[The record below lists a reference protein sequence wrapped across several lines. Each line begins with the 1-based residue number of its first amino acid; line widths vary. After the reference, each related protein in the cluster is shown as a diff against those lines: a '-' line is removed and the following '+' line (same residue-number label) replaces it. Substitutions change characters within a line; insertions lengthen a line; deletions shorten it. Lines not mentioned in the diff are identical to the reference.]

1 MPQQTI
7 NIGTVPNDSTGDPLR
22 DAFDKT
28 NLNFT
33 ELYGIL
39 PVPLS
44 KLTQSSATSGQVI
57 IWNGSAWVA
66 TTLAPSSLSQSG
78 ASSGQVITW
87 NGSAWVPATPS
98 SPARYVSFQPVP
110 SNYAVGITFGVFNAS
125 FTPYFLDVLNNTYA
139 IFVLDFTPTTCRITY
154 TQQETNTA
162 NDCDVGFEIAAAATF
177 ASPLTTG
184 YLALGT
190 TFGTRTTTVAIGSL
204 SGGPPYYVRWGYR
217 NPSSI
222 PTLNIVGLSLTFS

>member
-22 DAFDKT
+22 DAFDKC

-33 ELYGIL
+33 ELYAGL

-44 KLTQSSATSGQVI
+44 ALTQSSATSGQV
-57 IWNGSAWVA
+57 
-66 TTLAPSSLSQSG
+66 PS
-78 ASSGQVITW
+78 W
-87 NGSAWVPATPS
+87 NGSAWVPVTPAAATTN
-98 SPARYVSFQPVP
+98 YVSFQAIS
-110 SNYAVGITFGVFNAS
+110 SNYAVGITFGSFNAT
-125 FTPYFLDVLNNTYA
+125 FTPYSLDTLNNTYA

-154 TQQETNTA
+154 TQQETNTS

-177 ASPLTTG
+177 ASPLATG

>member
-22 DAFDKT
+22 DAFDKC

-33 ELYGIL
+33 ELYAGL
-39 PVPLS
+39 PVDLAD
-44 KLTQSSATSGQVI
+44 LTQSGAT
-57 IWNGSAWVA
+57 
-66 TTLAPSSLSQSG
+66 
-78 ASSGQVITW
+78 SGQVITW
-87 NGSAWVPATPS
+87 NGSAWAPATPS
-98 SPARYVSFQPVP
+98 TPTRYVSFQPVP

-125 FTPYFLDVLNNTYA
+125 FTPYALDVVNNTYA
-139 IFVLDFTPTTCRITY
+139 IFVLDFTPTTCRISF
-154 TQQETNTA
+154 TQQETNTS
-162 NDCDVGFEIAAAATF
+162 NDCDVGFEIAAAADF
-177 ASPLTTG
+177 ASPLATG

>member
-22 DAFDKT
+22 DAFDKC

-33 ELYGIL
+33 ELYAGL
-39 PVPLS
+39 PVALS
-44 KLTQSSATSGQVI
+44 QLTQSSAASGQVPS
-57 IWNGSAWVA
+57 WNGA
-66 TTLAPSSLSQSG
+66 
-78 ASSGQVITW
+78 
-87 NGSAWVPATPS
+87 AWVPVTPAAATTN
-98 SPARYVSFQPVP
+98 YVSFQPVP
-110 SNYAVGITFGVFNAS
+110 SNYAVGITFGTFNAS
-125 FTPYFLDVLNNTYA
+125 FTPYALDVVNNTYA
-139 IFVLDFTPTTCRITY
+139 IFVLDFAPTICRITY
-154 TQQETNTA
+154 TQQETNTS

-177 ASPLTTG
+177 ASPLSTG

-190 TFGTRTTTVAIGSL
+190 TFGTRTTTVAISGL

-222 PTLNIVGLSLTFS
+222 PALNIVGLSLTFS